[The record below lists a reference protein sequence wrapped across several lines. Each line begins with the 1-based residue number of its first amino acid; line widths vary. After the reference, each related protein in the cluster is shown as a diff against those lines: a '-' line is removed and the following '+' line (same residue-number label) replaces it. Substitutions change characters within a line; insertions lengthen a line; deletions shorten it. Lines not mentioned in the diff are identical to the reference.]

1 MVELYDELETR
12 PYLLYL
18 NQIGIPE
25 GSSELPESEIS
36 KIAEALGKRRVNFAL
51 PLVCL
56 TEEEDQYQ
64 LLTGLPIYKAAEVAG
79 VQKIWVFIIAAKQPE
94 AEEAVEQS
102 LLQSRHNA
110 RVNKPNINEKVAESK
125 DELHDVKEFLDF
137 INDTNSDLNSIP
149 GIGKKSAPKIADKRP
164 YTSLEEMQNKLGSNA
179 PLKKWLKAYRQM
191 KSSGNK
197 Q

>member
-1 MVELYDELETR
+1 MTELYDELQTR

-18 NQIGIPE
+18 NQINLPE
-25 GSSELPESEIS
+25 VSSEPPEAEIQN
-36 KIAEALGKRRVNFAL
+36 IAEGLGKKGVNFSL

-56 TEEEDQYQ
+56 TDEEDQYQ
-64 LLTGLPIYKAAEVAG
+64 LFTGLPIYKAAEAAE
-79 VQKIWVFIIAAKQPE
+79 VQKIWVFLIAAKQPE
-94 AEEAVEQS
+94 AEEAVDQA

-110 RVNKPNINEKVAESK
+110 RVNNPNINEKVAEPK
-125 DELHDVKEFLDF
+125 DELPDVKEFLDF

-164 YTSLEEMQNKLGSNA
+164 YTSLEEMQNKLGSKA